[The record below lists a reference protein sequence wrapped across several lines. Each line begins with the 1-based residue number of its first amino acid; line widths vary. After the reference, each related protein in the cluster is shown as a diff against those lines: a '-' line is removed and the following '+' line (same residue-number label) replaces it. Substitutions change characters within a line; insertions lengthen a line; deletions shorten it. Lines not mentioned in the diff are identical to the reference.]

1 MGLEPTTTRLR
12 VLRSTNWARRE
23 KGATGIEPATSGSA
37 ILRSTAELCTPGA
50 IAAGQHDILEE
61 RTQQKKND
69 KYFLTQ
75 RNFWILFIVFIFFL
89 EWHWWNQKFGCLQH
103 AWHTPVPLHNSQ
115 SAMALLHG
123 YPLGLFDH
131 PSGPA
136 RYVISRRLA
145 QRLTRTGSEN
155 GLRVRTKPPN
165 ADCAKKL
172 FMKCFF
178 FFFFNSFLF

>member
-1 MGLEPTTTRLR
+1 LQL
-12 VLRSTNWARRE
+12 N
-23 KGATGIEPATSGSA
+23 ATCIPFT
-37 ILRSTAELCTPGA
+37 
-50 IAAGQHDILEE
+50 
-61 RTQQKKND
+61 
-69 KYFLTQ
+69 
-75 RNFWILFIVFIFFL
+75 LFFFCFL

-145 QRLTRTGSEN
+145 QRLTRTGLEN
-155 GLRVRTKPPN
+155 GLRVRTKPSN
-165 ADCAKKL
+165 AESVKKL
-172 FMKCFF
+172 RTTYFF
-178 FFFFNSFLF
+178 SFSSFFCLVRTVEVAVKNYAVHQSLEDPGSASQQSECNDPAPH

>member
-1 MGLEPTTTRLR
+1 MHPWRHRGGSARHSR
-12 VLRSTNWARRE
+12 KARST
-23 KGATGIEPATSGSA
+23 
-37 ILRSTAELCTPGA
+37 
-50 IAAGQHDILEE
+50 
-61 RTQQKKND
+61 KKNE
-69 KYFLTQ
+69 KLFCNLTQ
-75 RNFWILFIVFIFFL
+75 LVSLSFFCFL

-136 RYVISRRLA
+136 RYVISRRLV

-155 GLRVRTKPPN
+155 GLRVRTKPSN
-165 ADCAKKL
+165 AGSVQNKKNFVEHNFFLFLLFLFSEDRRGRSKKL
-172 FMKCFF
+172 CRPPILGG
-178 FFFFNSFLF
+178 SR